1 METQIPISNR
11 DKSTHPNFMQRNA
24 LSIKIILIGALILL
38 LLIPLAMIRGLITER
53 QYTAYE
59 AGNEVQEK
67 WSSAQQVVGPFISIP

>member
-1 METQIPISNR
+1 M
-11 DKSTHPNFMQRNA
+11 
-24 LSIKIILIGALILL
+24 IGALILL

-67 WSSAQQVVGPFISIP
+67 WSSAQQVVGPFISIPYYENGKTLLMKTVKVKEKL